1 MDHPEKTLLCAQD
14 IFKSYLSG
22 KELVDVL
29 KGVNFT
35 VKKGESIAITGRS
48 GSGKS
53 TLLHILATL
62 ERASKGSI
70 FFEENQITAQNCCRI
85 RSHKLGIIFQSFNLL
100 EDFTVLENILMPA
113 RIARQNTGP
122 KTAPY
127 AKAQELLIELGID
140 HRAHFLTKNL
150 SGGEKQRVA
159 IARALIN
166 TPLLLFADEPTGNL
180 DQKNALYIENLLL
193 ETCKKRELSLV
204 LVTHDENFAK
214 KCDRNLLLEEGI
226 LK

>member
-1 MDHPEKTLLCAQD
+1 MDPSDTYLLQAQE
-14 IFKSYLSG
+14 ICKHYISG
-22 KELVDVL
+22 KEVIDVL
-29 KGVNFT
+29 NGVNLT
-35 VKKGESIAITGRS
+35 VRKGESIAITGRS

-62 ERASKGSI
+62 ERATKGTLY
-70 FFEENQITAQNCCRI
+70 FEEKPLTAHNCCRI
-85 RSHKLGIIFQSFNLL
+85 RSHKCGVIFQSFNLL
-100 EDFTVLENILMPA
+100 EDFTVLENVLMPA

-127 AKAQELLIELGID
+127 ARAQELLIELGIN
-140 HRAHFLTKNL
+140 HRTHFLTKNL

-180 DQKNALYIENLLL
+180 DQKNALHIENLLL
-193 ETCKKRELSLV
+193 ETCKKRGLSLV
-204 LVTHDENFAK
+204 LVTHDEAFAR
-214 KCDRNLLLEEGI
+214 KCDRNLLLEQGI